1 MTTIP
6 VELGVH
12 DVADKGKRP
21 LPHGVPNNGAFLSD
35 ISDGKTGQ
43 GSRVVR
49 LPATGRVEVRPVE
62 RDAPDRARRR
72 FSVNI
77 TVIDLH
83 HGGVERSDIGIDE
96 IVEARLRGV
105 GAIGR
110 SFIHRV
116 DLAPSPTGS
125 PHKERNGVAISPAGT
140 VWCMGAAADEFVK
153 TYIAEMEGKAM
164 DLSRLVD
171 EPSGLDAPEMMAAF
185 AHPNLGRLG
194 ITLMAD
200 FMAPEGSIYYDAI
213 FGAYMGQ
220 HAIRGWLVPA
230 MADIEFIDF
239 APMAESVTFD
249 DGEGGTTLDEW
260 QMIMNLGETKIP
272 LSRGVSVRRY
282 RDGWI
287 TWACDVYD
295 TAAFRQPPP
304 PEMPGMPGMP
314 AEAPP
319 PLPPWPRVEW
329 TTATSVVPAPLSA
342 AASAWV
348 AQRRAARAADQP
360 LLLEAASGLSHSDI
374 HDLTHDP
381 VTGYDFELVSDLFH
395 PTDSVYIDPLFG
407 EFHGQAAI
415 RSWLTDIMPR
425 AGALAFEPLGGPLFD
440 GTTSVL
446 EWKQMAVAADGTRT
460 MMLRGT
466 SVRRYADGWVVYAAD
481 YFDTAPLA
489 DPDIASAAVAAGAT
503 ITVADILRYRPV

>member
-1 MTTIP
+1 
-6 VELGVH
+6 
-12 DVADKGKRP
+12 
-21 LPHGVPNNGAFLSD
+21 
-35 ISDGKTGQ
+35 
-43 GSRVVR
+43 
-49 LPATGRVEVRPVE
+49 
-62 RDAPDRARRR
+62 
-72 FSVNI
+72 
-77 TVIDLH
+77 
-83 HGGVERSDIGIDE
+83 
-96 IVEARLRGV
+96 
-105 GAIGR
+105 
-110 SFIHRV
+110 
-116 DLAPSPTGS
+116 
-125 PHKERNGVAISPAGT
+125 
-140 VWCMGAAADEFVK
+140 MGAPADTFVK
-153 TYIAEMEGKAM
+153 TYVTEMTGKAM
-164 DLSRLVD
+164 DLERLVT

-185 AHPNLGRLG
+185 AHPDLGRLG
-194 ITLMAD
+194 ITMMAD

-213 FGAYMGQ
+213 FGAYRGQ

-239 APMAESVTFD
+239 APTAESVTFD
-249 DGEGGTTLDEW
+249 DGEGGTSLDEW
-260 QMIMNLGETKIP
+260 QMVMNLGDTKIP

-304 PEMPGMPGMP
+304 PEMANVAGMPTEP
-314 AEAPP
+314 PP

-329 TTATSVVPAPLSA
+329 STDTSVVPAPLSE

-348 AQRRAARAADQP
+348 ARRRPTRGGEPPSVVDV
-360 LLLEAASGLSHSDI
+360 ASGLSHADI

-381 VTGYDFELVSDLFH
+381 DTGYDFDLMSDLFH

-407 EFHGQAAI
+407 EFRGQAAI

-425 AGALAFEPLGGPLFD
+425 AGTLAFEPLGQALFD

-446 EWKQMAVAADGTRT
+446 EWKQMAVAPDGTRT

-489 DPDIASAAVAAGAT
+489 DADIQAAGLASGAT
-503 ITVADILRYRPV
+503 ITAADILRYRQA

>member
-1 MTTIP
+1 
-6 VELGVH
+6 
-12 DVADKGKRP
+12 
-21 LPHGVPNNGAFLSD
+21 
-35 ISDGKTGQ
+35 
-43 GSRVVR
+43 
-49 LPATGRVEVRPVE
+49 
-62 RDAPDRARRR
+62 
-72 FSVNI
+72 
-77 TVIDLH
+77 
-83 HGGVERSDIGIDE
+83 
-96 IVEARLRGV
+96 
-105 GAIGR
+105 
-110 SFIHRV
+110 
-116 DLAPSPTGS
+116 
-125 PHKERNGVAISPAGT
+125 
-140 VWCMGAAADEFVK
+140 
-153 TYIAEMEGKAM
+153 
-164 DLSRLVD
+164 
-171 EPSGLDAPEMMAAF
+171 MMAAF
-185 AHPNLGRLG
+185 AHPDLGRLG

-213 FGAYMGQ
+213 FGAYRGQ

-239 APMAESVTFD
+239 APTAESVSFD

-304 PEMPGMPGMP
+304 PEMANLPGMPTEP
-314 AEAPP
+314 PP

-329 TTATSVVPAPLSA
+329 TTDASVAPAPLSE

-348 AQRRAARAADQP
+348 AQRRAAHANAAQT
-360 LLLEAASGLSHSDI
+360 LVEAPSGLSHADI

-381 VTGYDFELVSDLFH
+381 VAGYDFDLMSDLFH
-395 PTDSVYIDPLFG
+395 PTESVYIDPLFG

-415 RSWLTDIMPR
+415 RTWLTDIMPR
-425 AGALAFEPLGGPLFD
+425 AGALAFEPLGTPLFD

-446 EWKQMAVAADGTRT
+446 EWKQMAVAPDGTRT

-489 DPDIASAAVAAGAT
+489 DPDIQAAGVAAGAT
-503 ITVADILRYRPV
+503 ITAADIIRYRQS